1 MSDKQIPEETP
12 LDVVVPD
19 SPEGLVTPR
28 FYRKQAQHAMLHA
41 LAASKGRTG
50 LAHDEKIAQLT
61 QMQEYL
67 AEALGAV
74 TMALDMMTGDQT
86 K

>member
-1 MSDKQIPEETP
+1 MSDKQMPEETP
-12 LDVVVPD
+12 LNVVVPD
-19 SPEGLVTPR
+19 SPEGLVSPR
-28 FYRKQAQHAMLHA
+28 FYRKQAQYAMLHA
-41 LAASKGRTG
+41 LGASKGRSG
-50 LAHDEKIAQLT
+50 LSHDDKIMQLT